1 MEFYTDKKFIKVLER
16 ACQGF
21 IEVIQDIENHIPGIN
36 SARIHEEENGRVLC
50 QSDSQKQSWHSDGR
64 FVYGMNSAKEKA
76 LCVGHTDEHTS
87 SKGKKYY
94 RHLREIASRIKR
106 KDFKDK
112 MFLSSDKIISETQI
126 IANNLIF
133 PKTPTRL
140 EVLEQEY
147 YDWAEY
153 NEKGINYFREILK
166 ISLTTQGDFT
176 DSEKKIIHNMP
187 KENSF
192 RIEMEKI
199 ILSNNAI
206 NAGTFTQI
214 LKNNSR

>member
-1 MEFYTDKKFIKVLER
+1 
-16 ACQGF
+16 
-21 IEVIQDIENHIPGIN
+21 
-36 SARIHEEENGRVLC
+36 
-50 QSDSQKQSWHSDGR
+50 
-64 FVYGMNSAKEKA
+64 
-76 LCVGHTDEHTS
+76 
-87 SKGKKYY
+87 
-94 RHLREIASRIKR
+94 
-106 KDFKDK
+106 